1 MLFLPDD
8 PNVVILGAVKTA
20 AKLLTPLE
28 DEAEN
33 HRQMTFKMNFIE
45 KLRYFNSKMVLNLHD
60 KDNFFRIGT
69 TAKT

>member
-1 MLFLPDD
+1 LLFLPDD
-8 PNVVILGAVKTA
+8 PDIVILGAVKAAANA

-45 KLRYFNSKMVLNLHD
+45 NRLEFAR
-60 KDNFFRIGT
+60 
-69 TAKT
+69 